1 MRLACRLFIPL
12 QLLLHRSP
20 PRPSPRKEVA
30 TMGCVLAAKDAM
42 TISLR
47 ALGRRYRRLG
57 APIFSSAELARR
69 RERQVKRERNQR
81 STIKAARLV
90 CLAKAFLRPAIDPMA
105 RIGTPMQHQH
115 MKLALA
121 NYVYTIEE
129 VTVILAEI
137 NAKNGGGISKTAWL
151 FINVISRQRRDIQ
164 SSSDYLF
171 VFALSFVI
179 EWLSKMDD
187 NEGCAEQASPPPPPL
202 PSFAHPLRPQP
213 PSSTAIG
220 VRRSIYI
227 ATHAGLR
234 VGGPSGKLGKKRVI
248 ENGER
253 NVTLYLLLLLLI
265 LSLSA
270 SSSGSVCNFEE
281 TSY

>member
-12 QLLLHRSP
+12 QLLLRRSL
-20 PRPSPRKEVA
+20 PRPSPRKEVVA
-30 TMGCVLAAKDAM
+30 MGCVLAAKDAM

-90 CLAKAFLRPAIDPMA
+90 CLAKAFLRPAIDPVA
-105 RIGTPMQHQH
+105 RIGAPTQHQH

-121 NYVYTIEE
+121 NYVYMIEE

-137 NAKNGGGISKTAWL
+137 NAKNDGGISKTVWL
-151 FINVISRQRRDIQ
+151 FINAISRQRWDIQ

-171 VFALSFVI
+171 IFALSFVI

-187 NEGCAEQASPPPPPL
+187 NEGCTEQETSNRLTTTGRSDRPQQVGEPGERSKTSKVAKSPPL
-202 PSFAHPLRPQP
+202 PIRRPLA
-213 PSSTAIG
+213 TG
-220 VRRSIYI
+220 RRLPI
-227 ATHAGLR
+227 AFRRH
-234 VGGPSGKLGKKRVI
+234 GG
-248 ENGER
+248 
-253 NVTLYLLLLLLI
+253 
-265 LSLSA
+265 
-270 SSSGSVCNFEE
+270 
-281 TSY
+281 